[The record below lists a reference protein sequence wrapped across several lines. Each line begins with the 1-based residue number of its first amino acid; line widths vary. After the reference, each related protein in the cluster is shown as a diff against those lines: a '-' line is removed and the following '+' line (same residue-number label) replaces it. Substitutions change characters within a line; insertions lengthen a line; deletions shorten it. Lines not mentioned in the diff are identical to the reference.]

1 MGLSS
6 SDRVGCLFTPKSG
19 CALLSPELQTA
30 PHKMPSAV
38 AASGLSRW
46 CQG

>member
-6 SDRVGCLFTPKSG
+6 GDSVGCLFTPKSG
-19 CALLSPELQTA
+19 CSLLSPELQAA

-46 CQG
+46 RQV